1 MITQPHLILASAS
14 PRRTELLQQIG
25 IPHEVVP
32 ANVVEEAPYPMTP
45 HEYVRHLSQK
55 KARAITADGVILA
68 ADTVVAIDD
77 MILEK
82 PADISEAR
90 AMLARL
96 SGRAHEVVT
105 GVTIR
110 FGEKEETFDVTTH
123 VRFGALPTSG
133 WKAISRRTSPMIK
146 RVAMASKRWVVCSSR
161 RSRAIT
167 IMSSDCRS
175 TRSQNVSRP
184 LKSSRCLRN
193 SETERSDAVI
203 EWPKDMVQLKGLA
216 QATTVELLA
225 CLVRSGTRDRTPLEI
240 AEELLHI
247 YPSLIELEAAGVG
260 GLEKAP
266 GSGRRRHYKSWLD

>member
-32 ANVVEEAPYPMTP
+32 ANVVEEAPYPMSP
-45 HEYVRHLSQK
+45 REYVRHLSQK

-105 GVTIR
+105 GVTIC
-110 FGEKEETFDVTTH
+110 FGEKEETFDVTTQ
-123 VRFGALPTSG
+123 VRFGALPNE
-133 WKAISRRTSPMIK
+133 W
-146 RVAMASKRWVVCSSR
+146 
-161 RSRAIT
+161 
-167 IMSSDCRS
+167 
-175 TRSQNVSRP
+175 
-184 LKSSRCLRN
+184 
-193 SETERSDAVI
+193 I
-203 EWPKDMVQLKGLA
+203 EGYI
-216 QATTVELLA
+216 ATTEPY
-225 CLVRSGTRDRTPLEI
+225 DK
-240 AEELLHI
+240 
-247 YPSLIELEAAGVG
+247 AGGYGIQAMG
-260 GLEKAP
+260 GLFVEAIEGDYYNVVGLPIHEITKRLASFAIKP
-266 GSGRRRHYKSWLD
+266 MFA

>member
-32 ANVVEEAPYPMTP
+32 ANVVEEAPYPMSP
-45 HEYVRHLSQK
+45 REYVRHLSQK

-105 GVTIR
+105 GMTIR
-110 FGEKEETFDVTTH
+110 FGEKEETFDVTTQ
-123 VRFGALPTSG
+123 VRFGALPDEWMEDYIATNEPYD
-133 WKAISRRTSPMIK
+133 KAGGYGIQ
-146 RVAMASKRWVVCSSR
+146 AM
-161 RSRAIT
+161 
-167 IMSSDCRS
+167 
-175 TRSQNVSRP
+175 
-184 LKSSRCLRN
+184 
-193 SETERSDAVI
+193 
-203 EWPKDMVQLKGLA
+203 
-216 QATTVELLA
+216 
-225 CLVRSGTRDRTPLEI
+225 
-240 AEELLHI
+240 
-247 YPSLIELEAAGVG
+247 G
-260 GLEKAP
+260 GLFVEAIEGDYYNVVGLPIHEITKRLASFAIKP
-266 GSGRRRHYKSWLD
+266 MFA

>member
-1 MITQPHLILASAS
+1 MITHPHLILASAS

-32 ANVVEEAPYPMTP
+32 ANVVEEAPYPMSP
-45 HEYVRHLSQK
+45 REYVRHLSQK

-110 FGEKEETFDVTTH
+110 FGEKEETFDVTTQ
-123 VRFGALPTSG
+123 VRFGALPDEWMEGYIATNEPYD
-133 WKAISRRTSPMIK
+133 KAGGYGIQ
-146 RVAMASKRWVVCSSR
+146 AM
-161 RSRAIT
+161 
-167 IMSSDCRS
+167 
-175 TRSQNVSRP
+175 
-184 LKSSRCLRN
+184 
-193 SETERSDAVI
+193 
-203 EWPKDMVQLKGLA
+203 
-216 QATTVELLA
+216 
-225 CLVRSGTRDRTPLEI
+225 
-240 AEELLHI
+240 
-247 YPSLIELEAAGVG
+247 G
-260 GLEKAP
+260 GLFVEAIEGDYYNVVGLPIHEITKRLASFAIKP
-266 GSGRRRHYKSWLD
+266 MFA

>member
-32 ANVVEEAPYPMTP
+32 ANVVEEAPYPMSP
-45 HEYVRHLSQK
+45 REYVRHLSQK

-110 FGEKEETFDVTTH
+110 FGEKEETFDVTTQ
-123 VRFGALPTSG
+123 VRFGALPDEWMEDYIATNEPYD
-133 WKAISRRTSPMIK
+133 KAGGYGIQ
-146 RVAMASKRWVVCSSR
+146 AM
-161 RSRAIT
+161 
-167 IMSSDCRS
+167 
-175 TRSQNVSRP
+175 
-184 LKSSRCLRN
+184 
-193 SETERSDAVI
+193 
-203 EWPKDMVQLKGLA
+203 
-216 QATTVELLA
+216 
-225 CLVRSGTRDRTPLEI
+225 
-240 AEELLHI
+240 
-247 YPSLIELEAAGVG
+247 G
-260 GLEKAP
+260 GLFVEAIEGDYYNVVGLPIHEITKRLASFAIKP
-266 GSGRRRHYKSWLD
+266 MFA